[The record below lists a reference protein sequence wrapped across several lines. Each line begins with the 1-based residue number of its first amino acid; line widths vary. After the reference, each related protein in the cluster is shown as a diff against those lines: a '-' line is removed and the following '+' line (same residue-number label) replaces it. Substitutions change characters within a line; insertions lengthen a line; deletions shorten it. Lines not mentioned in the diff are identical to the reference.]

1 MYGWEDGV
9 VEFFHGVG
17 FVGINGVVGVD
28 AKCEFFDCDF
38 VNFAV
43 EDIRKGEGDVCVEA
57 FDFDGF
63 VVFGVAFKVWNLD

>member
-17 FVGINGVVGVD
+17 FVGIDGVVGVD
-28 AKCEFFDCDF
+28 AKCEFFDGDF

-43 EDIRKGEGDVCVEA
+43 EDIRK
-57 FDFDGF
+57 
-63 VVFGVAFKVWNLD
+63 